1 LAEEDLKIRG
11 PGEIMGLK
19 QHGEW
24 MLKGINISEISSD
37 ERFLKIVEVAKKDAE
52 YILSQDPDL
61 VLERNLPLRES
72 LELFRN
78 VITVG

>member
-1 LAEEDLKIRG
+1 
-11 PGEIMGLK
+11 
-19 QHGEW
+19 

-52 YILSQDPDL
+52 YILSQDPNL
-61 VLERNLPLRES
+61 VLAKNLPLRES